1 MTVEMSSKDML
12 TLKTKITADLQ
23 KEDGLYYRVKNRKA
37 RAGVWTS
44 FSFVAIKETGEHL
57 CYSDNFFVCCNKC
70 LTVYQY
76 RSANGTTAMSKHS
89 CPPAETNQVM
99 TATATRRDATT
110 SEKKLITVAL
120 ADMCAVDMRPFYIV
134 KGTGFRNYTQTVLN
148 IGVNSKVGML
158 VDNILPDPTTIS
170 RNVQMRS
177 NAGRE
182 ILTAALKAHL
192 AEGIQIGSTTDI
204 WTDDINKVSFLSV
217 TVHFIDDEF
226 TLHHRTLACS
236 PFPGPHHGC
245 DVLEK
250 YEGVLRKFG
259 INRYD
264 QVTVVTDR
272 GSNMHSAD
280 GIPSLYGWIPCCD
293 HIISTILTTTREL
306 EWLKFYHLALELFDT
321 IDQVKALVTYVKQ
334 ANLQDEIAETLK
346 QENATR
352 WNSALRCMI
361 SVDEAL
367 PELTEILRARGR
379 GLVSK
384 VNKIDHE
391 LLKEFIAFLVPF
403 QEATLALEMFAEPT
417 IHRVLYFRQNL
428 LKHCQV
434 VAADITTKE
443 KDGTITTLKKDSP
456 AFIALKPKFAEL
468 IREKFIW
475 SDIHVI
481 AALLNPKTKCRLDK
495 FGIDSVDIEL
505 GQKNLEN
512 MMKDHM
518 IGSGIGKRSVPSHKR
533 KKEYSRRVVRRL
545 AEYSSESDSTIEEK
559 PLADDVQLDFSLR
572 TELNNYICHRCSDDE
587 STLLSKYGVLFWW
600 KIHQNEFPVLSRLA
614 RSVLT
619 IPASSA
625 KSESNFSDAGNTMS
639 KKRNLLHPSKLDDL
653 MFLRSMLMSST
664 VQIRVPPITES

>member
-1 MTVEMSSKDML
+1 
-12 TLKTKITADLQ
+12 
-23 KEDGLYYRVKNRKA
+23 
-37 RAGVWTS
+37 
-44 FSFVAIKETGEHL
+44 
-57 CYSDNFFVCCNKC
+57 
-70 LTVYQY
+70 
-76 RSANGTTAMSKHS
+76 MSKHS
-89 CPPAETNQVM
+89 CPPAEINQVM

-148 IGVNSKVGML
+148 IGLNSKVGML
-158 VDNILPDPTTIS
+158 VDNILPDPTTIT

-182 ILTAALKAHL
+182 ILTATLK
-192 AEGIQIGSTTDI
+192 
-204 WTDDINKVSFLSV
+204 
-217 TVHFIDDEF
+217 
-226 TLHHRTLACS
+226 
-236 PFPGPHHGC
+236 
-245 DVLEK
+245 
-250 YEGVLRKFG
+250 
-259 INRYD
+259 
-264 QVTVVTDR
+264 
-272 GSNMHSAD
+272 
-280 GIPSLYGWIPCCD
+280 
-293 HIISTILTTTREL
+293 
-306 EWLKFYHLALELFDT
+306 
-321 IDQVKALVTYVKQ
+321 VKALVTYVKQ
-334 ANLQDEIAETLK
+334 ANLQDEIAKTLK

-361 SVDEAL
+361 SVDKAL

-379 GLVSK
+379 GLISK

-403 QEATLALEMFAEPT
+403 QEAILALEMFAEPM
-417 IHRVLYFRQNL
+417 IHHVLYFWQNL

-518 IGSGIGKRSVPSHKR
+518 IGSSIGKRSVPSHKR
-533 KKEYSRRVVRRL
+533 KKEDSRRVVRRL

-572 TELNNYICHRCSDDE
+572 AELNNYNCHRCSDDE

-600 KIHQNEFPVLSRLA
+600 KIHQNKFPILSRLA

-639 KKRNLLHPSKLDDL
+639 NKRNLLHPSKLDDL
-653 MFLRSMLMSST
+653 MFLCSMLMSSI
-664 VQIRVPPITES
+664 VQFRVPPITES

>member
-1 MTVEMSSKDML
+1 
-12 TLKTKITADLQ
+12 
-23 KEDGLYYRVKNRKA
+23 
-37 RAGVWTS
+37 
-44 FSFVAIKETGEHL
+44 
-57 CYSDNFFVCCNKC
+57 DNSFVCCNKC

-89 CPPAETNQVM
+89 CTPAETNQVM

-110 SEKKLITVAL
+110 SEKILITVAL

-148 IGVNSKVGML
+148 IGVNSKM
-158 VDNILPDPTTIS
+158 
-170 RNVQMRS
+170 QS

-182 ILTAALKAHL
+182 ILIAALKAHL

-204 WTDDINKVSFLSV
+204 WTNDINKVFFLSV

-236 PFPGPHHGC
+236 PFPGPHHGS

-250 YEGVLRKFG
+250 YEGILQKFG
-259 INRYD
+259 INKYD

-293 HIISTILTTTREL
+293 HIISTILTMIIDKRTRMVEGKKSAPFY
-306 EWLKFYHLALELFDT
+306 EFYHLALELFDT
-321 IDQVKALVTYVKQ
+321 IDQVKVLVTYVKQ
-334 ANLQDEIAETLK
+334 ANLQDEIAKTL
-346 QENATR
+346 N
-352 WNSALRCMI
+352 
-361 SVDEAL
+361 VDEAL
-367 PELTEILRARGR
+367 PELTEILRARGC

-417 IHRVLYFRQNL
+417 IHRVLYFWQNL

-434 VAADITTKE
+434 GAADITTKE

-468 IREKFIW
+468 IKEKFIW

-481 AALLNPKTKCRLDK
+481 ATLLNPKTKCRLDK
-495 FGIDSVDIEL
+495 FGIDSADNEL

-518 IGSGIGKRSVPSHKR
+518 IGSSIGKRSVRSHKK
-533 KKEYSRRVVRRL
+533 KKEGNRRVARRL
-545 AEYSSESDSTIEEK
+545 AEYSFESDSTIEEK

-572 TELNNYICHRCSDDE
+572 TKLNKYICHMCSDDE

-619 IPASSA
+619 IPTSSA

-639 KKRNLLHPSKLDDL
+639 KKRNLLHLSKLDDL

-664 VQIRVPPITES
+664 VQIKVPPITES